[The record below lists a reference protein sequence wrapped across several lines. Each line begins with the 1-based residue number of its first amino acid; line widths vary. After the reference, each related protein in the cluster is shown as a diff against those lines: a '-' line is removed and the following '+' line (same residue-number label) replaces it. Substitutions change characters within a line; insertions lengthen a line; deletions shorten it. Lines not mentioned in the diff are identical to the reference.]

1 MRHDDLLCDKISSK
15 LNEVSL
21 NQGLLEQYFKL
32 YAHIILVD
40 SMDQILRLLNVANLQ
55 RIIHLLES

>member
-21 NQGLLEQYFKL
+21 NQGLLEQYLEL
-32 YAHIILVD
+32 YAHIILVY